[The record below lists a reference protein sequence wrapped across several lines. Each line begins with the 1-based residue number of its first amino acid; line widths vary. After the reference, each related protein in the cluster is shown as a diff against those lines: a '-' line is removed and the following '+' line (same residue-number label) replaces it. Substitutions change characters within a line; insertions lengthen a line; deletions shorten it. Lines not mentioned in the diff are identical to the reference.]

1 MIEVIAEPVVIDEV
15 RRAGKARRPQDL
27 LTADT
32 LVREIVDGIADTLI
46 AHADVL
52 VDLVEQHRHGRRLP
66 VVTVDHLGPFAG
78 LPHELQGRLRQE
90 REPGHVVG

>member
-46 AHADVL
+46 V
-52 VDLVEQHRHGRRLP
+52 
-66 VVTVDHLGPFAG
+66 
-78 LPHELQGRLRQE
+78 QGAALLE
-90 REPGHVVG
+90 